1 MTILFVTIALIGLAA
16 AWFVQN
22 PLRERA
28 RKMCSEQQ
36 ISAAGPQFLRLLVQL
51 LQNQSAHRA
60 GVIGL
65 HLLLWTAAFQL
76 ALVLRFDGAVPPAIA
91 DACKITLLSLIAFR
105 LALFGY
111 LKLFAGLWRYTGLP
125 ELQRLI
131 FASTIATV
139 LAIALEAMVAP
150 HSTPRSLYVGEWLAS
165 VIAVGGIRM
174 LIRSVFEREVDT
186 RVYQGEFISTKGK
199 LAHGTFCEI

>member
-1 MTILFVTIALIGLAA
+1 
-16 AWFVQN
+16 
-22 PLRERA
+22 
-28 RKMCSEQQ
+28 MCSLTV
-36 ISAAGPQFLRLLVQL
+36 ILKRVRWGPRAPLGHNDKHHRDPGCCRPSDCDSLTTTGRPQFLRVLNPLLQL
-51 LQNQSAHRA
+51 LQHQTARRA
-60 GVIGL
+60 GVIGI

-105 LALFGY
+105 LMLFGY
-111 LKLFAGLWRYTGLP
+111 LRLFDGLWRYTGLP

-131 FASTIATV
+131 LASSVATV

-165 VIAVGGIRM
+165 VVAVGGIRM
-174 LIRSVFEREVDT
+174 LIRDRKSVV
-186 RVYQGEFISTKGK
+186 
-199 LAHGTFCEI
+199 